1 MKFQTQEANELFK
14 IAIMVEKEML
24 KAKSMLLKGK
34 LNDTDFI
41 NLKKLLVEMNQINSN
56 LLNNK
61 FLEFLDGKGLLK

>member
-41 NLKKLLVEMNQINSN
+41 NLKKLLMETNQINSN